1 MTGCLANPWS
11 LRKEGEGPGYGQ
23 KVAAFKERSEL
34 KLGKQ

>member
-1 MTGCLANPWS
+1 MANLWS
-11 LRKEGEGPGYGQ
+11 YRKAGPGYGQ